1 MKLKAIILATGLIN
15 CIAFSAQA
23 VDSTITITGNVRERT
38 CTVPSISVNLGDMY
52 TSDFSGSNAA
62 SAWHDAVLTLT
73 NCQYVS
79 RVQATFNGASDT
91 SNPEFFKNSATGL
104 SAATGLAIKLEDKD
118 NQGINFRPGALKT
131 VNVSGNTAR
140 FNMRVQ
146 AIKTGASVTPGIIQS
161 VITVTYTYS

>member
-79 RVQATFNGASDT
+79 RVQATFNGT
-91 SNPEFFKNSATGL
+91 PRCYKR
-104 SAATGLAIKLEDKD
+104 KLFQK
-118 NQGINFRPGALKT
+118 
-131 VNVSGNTAR
+131 
-140 FNMRVQ
+140 
-146 AIKTGASVTPGIIQS
+146 
-161 VITVTYTYS
+161 YSR

>member
-79 RVQATFNGASDT
+79 RVQATFNGTPDAT
-91 SNPEFFKNSATGL
+91 NPNYFKNTAGNSP
-104 SAATGLAIKLEDKD
+104 ATGLAIQLEDKD
-118 NQGINFRPGALKT
+118 SPGAVYKSGAQKT
-131 VNVSGNTAR
+131 VTASNGSAS
-140 FNMRVQ
+140 FNMQVR
-146 AIKTGASVTPGIIQS
+146 AIKTGNRVTSGTIQS

>member
-52 TSDFSGSNAA
+52 TSDFSGSNTA

-79 RVQATFNGASDT
+79 RVQATFNGTPDAT
-91 SNPEFFKNSATGL
+91 NANYFKNTAGNSP
-104 SAATGLAIKLEDKD
+104 ATGLAIQLEDKD
-118 NQGINFRPGALKT
+118 SPGTVYKSGAQKT
-131 VNVSGNTAR
+131 VTASNGSAS
-140 FNMRVQ
+140 FNMRVR
-146 AIKTGASVTPGIIQS
+146 AIKTGSAVTSGTIQS